1 MAITYNKSEIK
12 NRIREPL
19 LRIDRLK
26 FKSPRNSLA
35 ENVETNLLKIDLTRI
50 LNELD
55 SIDIQILNKVTYFI
69 GNVIDYTE
77 TAKLNDGITTE
88 LDGIEIYID
97 DTGAVEN
104 ALEIDS
110 MNKLSGKLAR
120 LFYKVSLLENGIWN
134 GRCIKD

>member
-19 LRIDRLK
+19 FHINRLK

-50 LNELD
+50 LNELEAID
-55 SIDIQILNKVTYFI
+55 VSILDKITYFI
-69 GNVIDYTE
+69 GSVNSYTE
-77 TAKLNDGITTE
+77 TAKLQDGISTE
-88 LDGIEIYID
+88 VSGIQVYID
-97 DTGAVEN
+97 DTGAVET

-120 LFYKVSLLENGIWN
+120 LFYKVSLLENGN
-134 GRCIKD
+134 

>member
-1 MAITYNKSEIK
+1 MAITYNKSENK

-19 LRIDRLK
+19 FQINRLK

-55 SIDIQILNKVTYFI
+55 SVDTLILNKITYFI
-69 GNVIDYTE
+69 GNVLDYTE
-77 TAKLNDGITTE
+77 TAKLDDGITTE
-88 LDGIEIYID
+88 LDGIQIYID
-97 DTGAVEN
+97 DTGAVESP
-104 ALEIDS
+104 LEIDS

-120 LFYKVSLLENGIWN
+120 LFYKVSLLENGI
-134 GRCIKD
+134 

>member
-120 LFYKVSLLENGIWN
+120 LFYKVSLLENGI
-134 GRCIKD
+134 

>member
-1 MAITYNKSEIK
+1 MAITYNKSENK

-19 LRIDRLK
+19 FQINRLK

-55 SIDIQILNKVTYFI
+55 SVDTLILNKITYFI
-69 GNVIDYTE
+69 GNVLDYTE
-77 TAKLNDGITTE
+77 TAKLDDGITTE
-88 LDGIEIYID
+88 LDGIQIYID
-97 DTGAVEN
+97 DTGAVESP
-104 ALEIDS
+104 LEIDS

-134 GRCIKD
+134 GRCIKN

>member
-55 SIDIQILNKVTYFI
+55 SIYIKILNNVTYFI

-120 LFYKVSLLENGIWN
+120 LFYKVSLLENGI
-134 GRCIKD
+134 